1 MANSPARP
9 ADGPSSAIHTR
20 NTLSHGTGV
29 RIHLMTDDDMDEPY
43 LVLVDYS
50 DTIGICGWASVVD
63 PPTLASSKMLF
74 PWTAISSVVLLP
86 FTE

>member
-1 MANSPARP
+1 
-9 ADGPSSAIHTR
+9 
-20 NTLSHGTGV
+20 
-29 RIHLMTDDDMDEPY
+29 MTDDDMDEPY